1 MMPVN
6 SNNPRLAPVQTSF
19 ESGMPLPWVKVHQN
33 PDYVY
38 FNHSVHVNRG
48 VSCVECHGKVN
59 EMDVV
64 RHEKP
69 LSMAFCLDC
78 HRDPASRIRD
88 PKDVF
93 NLDSRSLA
101 EQGRIEDAHK
111 FIKDWNVTPPQSCSG
126 CHR

>member
-1 MMPVN
+1 
-6 SNNPRLAPVQTSF
+6 
-19 ESGMPLPWVKVHQN
+19 
-33 PDYVY
+33 
-38 FNHSVHVNRG
+38 
-48 VSCVECHGKVN
+48 VECHGKVN